1 MNRKK
6 RSILQYWVCLIWPCL
21 FGCGY
26 AQWPITTPELTDA
39 NAYNFEHGKE
49 KNERRDRSI
58 KVERGQSVFSISR
71 RYKVPIKSIIKLNSL
86 RPPFLLIVG
95 QRLLLPRPGREYTVR
110 EGDTLFAISRR
121 HNIDPFRLAQ
131 LNGIHPPYKIFVK
144 QKITLISDLSNNQET
159 AKPSLINVKK
169 LKPVIK
175 LRKEKGSVK
184 TEVEGAG
191 RRKLVKKVLE
201 RKKVISLKSKTVMK
215 SGGGRGRG
223 FIWPVRGK
231 VISKYGTKSRG
242 LRNDGINIRAK
253 RGSPVFA
260 AESGVVAY
268 AGNELRGFGNLLLI
282 KHEGG
287 WITAYAHNE
296 KLLVKRGETLK
307 RGQKIA
313 TVGSSGNVST
323 PQLHFELRLGR
334 SAKNPSNFI
343 KHKLS

>member
-6 RSILQYWVCLIWPCL
+6 KSLLQHWVCLICL
-21 FGCGY
+21 GLSGCGY
-26 AQWPITTPELTDA
+26 AQWPIIAPELTDT
-39 NAYNFEHGKE
+39 NAYNFEYGEE
-49 KNERRDRSI
+49 KNQKKNGSI
-58 KVERGQSVFSISR
+58 KVESGESVFSISR
-71 RYKVPIKSIIKLNSL
+71 RYKVPIKSIIKLNRL

-95 QRLLLPRPGREYTVR
+95 QRLLLPRPGQEYTVR
-110 EGDTLFAISRR
+110 EGDTLFGISRR
-121 HNIDPFRLAQ
+121 HKMDPFRLAQ
-131 LNGIHPPYKIFVK
+131 LNGIHPPYKIFVN
-144 QKITLISDLSNNQET
+144 QKITLISDLSSQKKT
-159 AKPSLINVKK
+159 VKPPLVKIRK
-169 LKPVIK
+169 LKPVKK
-175 LRKEKGSVK
+175 LPTEKGSFK
-184 TEVEGAG
+184 TKVAGA
-191 RRKLVKKVLE
+191 RQRKLVKKVPE
-201 RKKVISLKSKTVMK
+201 PKQVISLKSKTVIK
-215 SGGGRGRG
+215 PDEGRSRG
-223 FIWPVRGK
+223 FMWPVRGK

-296 KLLVKRGETLK
+296 KLLVKRGETLQ

-323 PQLHFELRLGR
+323 PQLHFEIRLGR